1 MAVSNGVAM
10 PGALVSPRLRPFVVA
25 FLLLQE
31 CVQLS
36 CCGSRLAFLPGFE
49 GPLPFHLET
58 GYVAVGESEE
68 IQLFYYFAESE
79 RNSKEDAL
87 FLWLT
92 GGPGCSALSG
102 LIYEIGPLNFNIK
115 AYDRSLPEFV
125 LNPYSWTK
133 ASSIIFVDSPVGT
146 GFSYAENPL
155 AYETGDF
162 RQVQHL
168 HQFLRRWLI
177 SHPEFIS
184 NPVYIG
190 GDSYSGLTLP
200 ILVQEIMDGNDE
212 GKSPAINIQGYVLG
226 NPLTDPAFDQNA
238 PVLFAHG
245 MGLISDELYESLKR
259 TCKGHYQFSE
269 SSDADCMNDLMA
281 FHQCTS
287 GLQTAQILEPLCG
300 YASMKPGE
308 MFGDRRSLLENFFLV
323 REPIDLD
330 LGCRTY
336 GYRLSYS
343 WTNDDNVR
351 EALHIRKGSIG
362 DWQRCNNELNYTND
376 ISSTLQYH
384 AKLSARGCRSLIYS
398 GDHDMIVPFMGTQA
412 WIRSLNYSIIDNWR
426 SWMVRGQVAGYTR
439 TYSNGMTFATV
450 KGGGH
455 TAPEYKPEECFA
467 MFERWISREP
477 L

>member
-1 MAVSNGVAM
+1 MAVSYYVGM
-10 PGALVSPRLRPFVVA
+10 PCVLVSPRLRPLVVA
-25 FLLLQE
+25 FLLLQGY
-31 CVQLS
+31 VRLS
-36 CCGSRLAFLPGFE
+36 CCGSRVEFLPGFE

-58 GYVAVGESEE
+58 GYVAVGESEA
-68 IQLFYYFAESE
+68 IQLFYYFVESE
-79 RNSKEDAL
+79 RNPKEDAL

-102 LIYEIGPLNFNIK
+102 LIYEIGPLNFKIK

-146 GFSYAENPL
+146 GFSYAENL
-155 AYETGDF
+155 FAYETGDF

-168 HQFLRRWLI
+168 HQFLRKFLI

-184 NPVYIG
+184 NPIYIG
-190 GDSYSGLTLP
+190 GDSYSGLTVP
-200 ILVQEIMDGNDE
+200 ILVQEIMDGNDD

-226 NPLTDPAFDQNA
+226 NPITDPRFDQNA
-238 PVLFAHG
+238 PVPFAHG

-259 TCKGHYQFSE
+259 TCREHYQFSE
-269 SSDADCMNDLMA
+269 LSDVECTNDLTA
-281 FHQCTS
+281 FYQCIS
-287 GLQTAQILEPLCG
+287 GLQTAHILEPLCG
-300 YASMKPGE
+300 FASPKPGE
-308 MFGDRRSLLENFFLV
+308 MFGVRRSLLV
-323 REPIDLD
+323 HEPTAPE

-336 GYRLSYS
+336 GYTLSYS
-343 WTNDDNVR
+343 WSNNDNVR
-351 EALHIRKGSIG
+351 MALRIRKGSIG
-362 DWQRCNNELNYTND
+362 DWQRCNSGLRYKSD

-384 AKLSARGCRSLIYS
+384 AKLSAKGCRSLIYS
-398 GDHDMIVPFMGTQA
+398 GDHDMVIPYIGTQA
-412 WIRSLNYSIIDNWR
+412 WIRSLNHSIVDDWR
-426 SWMVRGQVAGYTR
+426 PWMVQGQVAGYTR

-467 MFERWISREP
+467 MFERWISQET